1 MENVEFIHIFLL
13 SWKGCCLLSFT
24 LGNCIDFDLG
34 MESGAILDSQLT
46 ASSELN
52 PSTLAKNGRLNAVWS
67 SWCASTNDSNPYLQ
81 IDLQT
86 LHIICAVSTQGNFQG
101 DQWVESYTLQASTDG
116 TIWTYYKN
124 GGQVEVNGRVVSTCL
139 GILGTRRLQA
149 SVLCLGRSV

>member
-1 MENVEFIHIFLL
+1 M
-13 SWKGCCLLSFT
+13 LSFT
-24 LGNCIDFDLG
+24 VGNCIDFDLG

-52 PSTLAKNGRLNAVWS
+52 ASTPAKNGRLNAVWS

-116 TIWTYYKN
+116 TIWTDYKG
-124 GGQVEVNGRVVSTCL
+124 GGQVEVNGSFIYLFGNLSNKKTAGQHLEAFCAWEGLSRD
-139 GILGTRRLQA
+139 
-149 SVLCLGRSV
+149 RSLPCKDIKDN